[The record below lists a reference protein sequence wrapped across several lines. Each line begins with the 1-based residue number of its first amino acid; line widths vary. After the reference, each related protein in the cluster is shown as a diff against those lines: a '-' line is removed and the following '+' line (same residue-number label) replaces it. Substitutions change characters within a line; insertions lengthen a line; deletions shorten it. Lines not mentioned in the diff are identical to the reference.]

1 MIRTC
6 VILVLASGAFAGYLR
21 NGYPPG
27 HGAVY
32 GSSLGGYSA
41 AAPGSYVLEA
51 PAGYAAPGYSVA
63 GPALASY
70 GGVPGLAGP
79 ALASYGGV
87 PTVSGYH
94 GVPAASALGH
104 APVYAV
110 DPSYGYGYGV
120 GTLGYGTGSYGYGH
134 GLSGYGLNYGYG
146 LGSASDYS
154 TLLRKKKLR
163 TRSPESHFILLKK
176 KTVLYKSFQFQL
188 LKIQTEMGF

>member
-1 MIRTC
+1 QIRTC

-70 GGVPGLAGP
+70 GGVPA
-79 ALASYGGV
+79 
-87 PTVSGYH
+87 VSGYH
-94 GVPAASALGH
+94 GVPAVSAVGH

-120 GTLGYGTGSYGYGH
+120 GNLGYGPGTYGYGH

-146 LGSASDYS
+146 LGSASDYT
-154 TLLRKKKLR
+154 TLLRKKKC
-163 TRSPESHFILLKK
+163 K
-176 KTVLYKSFQFQL
+176 
-188 LKIQTEMGF
+188 